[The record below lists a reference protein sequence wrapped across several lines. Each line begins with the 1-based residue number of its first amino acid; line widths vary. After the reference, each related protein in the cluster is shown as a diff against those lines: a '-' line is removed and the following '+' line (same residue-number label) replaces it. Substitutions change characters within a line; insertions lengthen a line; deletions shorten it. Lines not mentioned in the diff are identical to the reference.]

1 MTDKEYVK
9 NVNIVSG
16 VTLGVN
22 AALSLVKLLTGILA
36 GSFAL
41 VSDAAHSLSDCFS
54 TIVVLVGVHIGAR
67 RSDKEHPFGH
77 ERMESIATLA
87 LAALLLL
94 TAAFIVYNAIVS
106 IVDIAGGAE
115 GVKPSVLAFVIAILS
130 IVVKGWM
137 YFYTEKRAK
146 KLNSSSL
153 HGDALHHLSDSLSS
167 VGAAIGIL
175 GAMCGVAVLDPIASL
190 FIALMIVK
198 ASFDIARMA
207 TDRLVDKAAD
217 DFTERRI
224 AEEIMSVEGVRRI
237 DVLRTRMYGN
247 KIFAEVEIAVDDD
260 LSLLAAHR
268 IAENVHEKVEHG
280 IGGLS
285 VKHCMVHVNPLGG
298 EDNHEDPEKEMED
311 TH

>member
-9 NVNIVSG
+9 TVNVVSG
-16 VTLGVN
+16 VTMGIN
-22 AALSLVKLLTGILA
+22 ALLSLVKLLTGILA
-36 GSFAL
+36 NSFAL

-54 TIVVLVGVHIGAR
+54 TVVVLVGVHVGAR

-77 ERMESIATLA
+77 ERMESMATLA

-94 TAAFIVYNAIVS
+94 TAVFIVYNAIVS
-106 IVDIAGGAE
+106 LMTIASGAVGE
-115 GVKPSVLAFVIAILS
+115 KPSVVAFVVAIVS
-130 IVVKGWM
+130 IIVKGWM
-137 YFYTEKRAK
+137 YFYTENSAK
-146 KLNSSSL
+146 KLNSASL

-167 VGAAIGIL
+167 IGAAIGVI
-175 GAMCGVAVLDPIASL
+175 GAMFGVAALDPIASI

-198 ASFDIARMA
+198 AAFDIARMA

-217 DFTERRI
+217 DFTERKI
-224 AEEIMSVEGVRRI
+224 AEGILFVEGVRRI

-247 KIFAEVEIAVDDD
+247 KIFCEVEIAVDDE
-260 LSLLAAHR
+260 LSLLEAHR

-280 IGGLS
+280 IGGVN

-298 EDNHEDPEKEMED
+298 NDNHEFPQDEMED
-311 TH
+311 VE